1 MSKLTCI
8 AMLAV
13 FTASA
18 QDQPPPPP
26 PTQLLN
32 PNQLANLVAPIAL
45 YPDPLLSQILVAAT
59 YPLEVVQAFQ
69 WIQRNPG
76 LQGPALTQA
85 AGEQNWDP
93 SIQALVV
100 FPDVLK
106 RLNDDVT
113 WTTNLGNAFLAQQ
126 GDVMGA
132 VQQLRAQAQ
141 QAGQL
146 TSNPQQQVIA
156 STDNGAPVIE
166 IEPVNPAV
174 IYVPVYNPVWFWGPA
189 LYYPYPGWYYPA
201 RPVGGLFFSFGAG
214 ISIGAFFGGGWG
226 GWGGWGWHPA
236 WGSRTIIVNNTFIH
250 RYNFNTSH
258 LASVNGTSAW
268 SHDSFHRE
276 GVPYPNRQLTQQY
289 RAPVRENIQPRAE
302 SQQFR
307 SAQPTERMGNR
318 DVPANTANRGA
329 GAFTGID
336 HGAASRQYSDH
347 GYSSLGAARTNE
359 APRSQPA
366 RSEAPRP
373 APARNSGGERRK

>member
-1 MSKLTCI
+1 L
-8 AMLAV
+8 
-13 FTASA
+13 
-18 QDQPPPPP
+18 D
-26 PTQLLN
+26 

-45 YPDPLLSQILVAAT
+45 YPDPLLSEVLVAAT

-69 WIQRNPG
+69 WVQRNPG
-76 LQGPALTQA
+76 LNGPALTQA

-126 GDVMGA
+126 GDVMNA

-141 QAGQL
+141 QAGRL
-146 TSNPQQQVIA
+146 ASTPQQQVMA
-156 STDNGAPVIE
+156 SNDGGQPVIE
-166 IEPVNPAV
+166 IEPVNPGV
-174 IYVPVYNPVWFWGPA
+174 IYVPVYNPAWIWGPA
-189 LYYPYPGWYYPA
+189 LYYPYPGWYYPP
-201 RPVGGLFFSFGAG
+201 RPVGGFFLGFGAG
-214 ISIGAFFGGGWG
+214 ISMGFYFGGGWG
-226 GWGGWGWHPA
+226 GWGGWGWHPG
-236 WGSRTIIVNNTFIH
+236 WGNRTIIVNNAFVH

-268 SHDSFHRE
+268 SHDAYHRE
-276 GVPYPNRQLTQQY
+276 GVPYANRQLTQQY
-289 RAPVRENIQPRAE
+289 RGAARENIQPRAE

-307 SAQPTERMGNR
+307 SAQPAERMGNR
-318 DVPANTANRGA
+318 DVPANTGSRGS
-329 GAFTGID
+329 GAFSGIE
-336 HGAASRQYSDH
+336 HGSTSRQYSDH

-366 RSEAPRP
+366 RSEPARS
-373 APARNSGGERRK
+373 APARQNTGGEKRK